1 MKREEFDE
9 IVLKEKETRLSI
21 SRIPK
26 KTKAA
31 FVAFAE
37 EEFEGDY
44 GMCLKT
50 IFDNYSLWKL
60 LFENV
65 DMKLDLILNN
75 LNGTPKEGTEEIR
88 LLSGKIIKKE
98 VGNSNGNTK

>member
-1 MKREEFDE
+1 MNKEAFNEL
-9 IVLKEKETRLSI
+9 VLKEKETRLSI

-44 GMCLKT
+44 GMCLKS

-60 LFENV
+60 LFENL
-65 DMKLDLILNN
+65 DMKLDVILNRLDN
-75 LNGTPKEGTEEIR
+75 PSSEKEGKDIQTF
-88 LLSGKIIKKE
+88 SGKSIKRG
-98 VGNSNGNTK
+98 VG